1 MKHQKPLGFTL
12 LLATLGVGI
21 LIGTRFNTGLQA
33 GLQNSTVAPGAT
45 PLAIPPSVPIA
56 NEFTRLTKRVEPSV
70 VYIESDYLA
79 KPGKSTRRGEP
90 NEDEA
95 PNQQDPSEAFRRFF
109 GGQEQRSFRTEG
121 SGTGFI
127 VDKNGY
133 LITNQHVVDNADR
146 IKVRML
152 GDELE

>member
-1 MKHQKPLGFTL
+1 MKQQKPLGFTL

-21 LIGTRFNTGLQA
+21 LIGTLVNTGVQA

-79 KPGKSTRRGEP
+79 KPGKQSARRRQ
-90 NEDEA
+90 DSDD
-95 PNQQDPSEAFRRFF
+95 NQGDGDTPRGHDPSDMF
-109 GGQEQRSFRTEG
+109 
-121 SGTGFI
+121 
-127 VDKNGY
+127 K
-133 LITNQHVVDNADR
+133 
-146 IKVRML
+146 
-152 GDELE
+152 